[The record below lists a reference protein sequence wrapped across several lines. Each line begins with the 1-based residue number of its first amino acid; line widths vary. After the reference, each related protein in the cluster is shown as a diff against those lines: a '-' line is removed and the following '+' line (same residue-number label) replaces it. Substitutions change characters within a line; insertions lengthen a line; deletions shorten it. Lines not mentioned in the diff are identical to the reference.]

1 MPSSFGVFGEQGPV
15 PNSGGVWRIGEGDQS
30 ELVIGGLSFPTSLDF
45 NADGDAF
52 VTINGVGAP
61 GSGQVVKFAGATAMA
76 GTPLSEVMA
85 AMAPPPA
92 AGAPEATA
100 AMTETMTMTETVAAP
115 VEEAPEPVSIL
126 DTAAAAGSFN
136 TLAEAVKAAGLTLT
150 LKGGGPFTVF
160 APTDDAFAA
169 VPQETLDALLAD
181 PEALR
186 KVLLYHVVPGEVA
199 SADLTD
205 GMTAKTAEGEDV
217 VFTVGPDGVKVN
229 TANVVT
235 PDVAASN
242 GIIHVIDSVL
252 LPPSMGGETGAAAS
266 AAGAETTQET
276 DRHRDRRHRG
286 AGAGDH
292 AGHRW

>member
-1 MPSSFGVFGEQGPV
+1 MLTDLRTGPDGNLYAVSFGVFGEQGPV

-30 ELVIGGLSFPTSLDF
+30 ELVIGGLSFATSIDF

-52 VTINGVGAP
+52 VTINGLGAP

-100 AMTETMTMTETVAAP
+100 AMTETMVMTETVAAP

-136 TLAEAVKAAGLTLT
+136 TLAEAVKAAGLSLT

-181 PEALR
+181 PASPAQGSALPR
-186 KVLLYHVVPGEVA
+186 G
-199 SADLTD
+199 
-205 GMTAKTAEGEDV
+205 
-217 VFTVGPDGVKVN
+217 VGQ
-229 TANVVT
+229 
-235 PDVAASN
+235 
-242 GIIHVIDSVL
+242 
-252 LPPSMGGETGAAAS
+252 GGL
-266 AAGAETTQET
+266 
-276 DRHRDRRHRG
+276 HRPDRRHDRQDG
-286 AGAGDH
+286 
-292 AGHRW
+292 RR